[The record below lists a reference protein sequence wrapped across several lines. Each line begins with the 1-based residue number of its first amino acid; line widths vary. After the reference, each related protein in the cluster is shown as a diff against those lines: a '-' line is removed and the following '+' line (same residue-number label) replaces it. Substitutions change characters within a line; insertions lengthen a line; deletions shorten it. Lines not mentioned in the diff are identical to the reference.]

1 MRELQDMTTLIM
13 LFILPIGIIV
23 YFWDRKNYAGNIK
36 EFNTHVINILNLEL
50 DSSKKMEIIYKMFYQ
65 NGYTLADRTETT
77 LIVEKKHLNIGV
89 PFILFGL
96 LAYIGIVVYLTY
108 YYYFLKPRR
117 LKIDSENEPF
127 LVELRSK
134 NS

>member
-1 MRELQDMTTLIM
+1 MTTLIM

-23 YFWDRKNYAGNIK
+23 YFWDRKNYAENIK

-50 DSSKKMEIIYKMFYQ
+50 DSSKKMEIISKMFYQ
-65 NGYTLADRTETT
+65 NGYTLADRTDTI
-77 LIVEKKHLNIGV
+77 LIIEKKHLNIGV

-96 LAYIGIVVYLTY
+96 LAYIGIVLYLIY

-117 LKIDSENEPF
+117 LKIDIENEPF
-127 LVELRSK
+127 LVELKSK